1 MSFKIEVKPDFLSL
15 RWGSDSFGA
24 DGVQELKR
32 ILAKY
37 PEDHMI
43 INLLSA
49 EEFTGIQELQDL
61 QAERMDRTFS
71 CILVVRESLMQLF
84 DEELALVPTYPE
96 AEDYFGMEDMERQ
109 LLDGDA

>member
-15 RWGSDSFGA
+15 RWGLDSFGA
-24 DGVQELKR
+24 DGIQELAR
-32 ILAKY
+32 LIAKY

-43 INLLSA
+43 INFLSV
-49 EEFTGIQELQDL
+49 EEFTGIQDLQDL
-61 QAERMDRTFS
+61 QAARMDQMFS
-71 CILVVRESLMQLF
+71 CIFVVRQSLMQLF
-84 DEELALVPTYPE
+84 DEDLAIVPTYPE